1 MPAMADPLMLV
12 QTGEGSALARES
24 DLEGMDQPA
33 RQFPLV
39 WLETSALAWRITD
52 SPFPSP
58 LITTGNPADAVPGAI
73 GQSGTRLVFGGT
85 GLDYGRTAGMRVTA
99 GAWLDD
105 EPYGIELSAFALR
118 KAGTYFSVRSD
129 ADGSPPIYMPAFLV
143 AAGGEG
149 ARVVADPVQGFA
161 GGVAVLTEARLNSWE
176 VNGLVALDRSNEAA
190 VDLLVGFRSMS
201 LEETLTIRNQ
211 SADLTLG
218 TFTDVMDRFHTYNV
232 FKGAQIG
239 LRSSGYS
246 GNWFAS
252 LTGKLAFGSTSTRLT
267 VNGITSQAAAPP
279 LVNGIFPSGFLAQPS
294 NTLEQTHDEWS
305 CISEINLRAGCDAW
319 GCLRVFVGFDFLY
332 WNTVARPGD
341 QIDRAINLTQ
351 SQVFGGGVL
360 VGQRRP
366 APIYQTS
373 DFIAQGISAGI
384 ELRY

>member
-1 MPAMADPLMLV
+1 MPAVAQPLTLV

-24 DLEGMDQPA
+24 DLDGMDQPA

-39 WLETSALAWRITD
+39 WLEASALAWRISD

-58 LITTGNPADAVPGAI
+58 LITTGNPTDAIPGAI
-73 GQSGTRLVFGGT
+73 GQSGTRLLFGGT
-85 GLDYGRTAGMRVTA
+85 GLDYGRTAGLRLTA

-105 EPYGIELSAFALR
+105 KPYGIELSAFALR
-118 KAGTYFSVRSD
+118 KVGTFFSVRSD

-143 AAGGEG
+143 ATGGEG
-149 ARVVADPVQGFA
+149 ALVVADPVQGFA
-161 GGVAVLTEARLNSWE
+161 GGVAVQTEARLNGWE
-176 VNGLVALDRSNEAA
+176 VNGLIAIERSSEAV

-201 LEETLTIRNQ
+201 LEETLTIRSQ
-211 SADLTLG
+211 SADLALG
-218 TFTDVMDRFHTYNV
+218 TFTDVMDRFHTYNE
-232 FKGAQIG
+232 FNGAQIG
-239 LRSSGYS
+239 LRSTGYT

-252 LTGKLAFGSTSTRLT
+252 IAGKIAFGSTSSRLT
-267 VNGITSQAAAPP
+267 VNGMTAQAAVPP
-279 LVNGIFPSGFLAQPS
+279 LVNGTFPSGFLAQPS
-294 NTLEQTHDEWS
+294 NSLEQAHHEWS
-305 CISEINLRAGCDAW
+305 CISEVNLRVGCDAW
-319 GCLRVFVGFDFLY
+319 GFLRAFVGFDFLY

-341 QIDRAINLTQ
+341 QMDRAINLTQ

-373 DFIAQGISAGI
+373 DFIAQGFSAGI